1 METLF
6 FRQPRLVV
14 LALFVLIVSGISALL
29 TIGRQ
34 EDPTITNLF
43 ASITTVYP
51 GADPGRVEALVTAK
65 IETRLRTI
73 PEIAE
78 ISSTS
83 ASSVSV
89 VLVELADTLPAGRIE
104 EVWSRIR
111 DALADVRRDFP
122 PGVQEPEFNSDG
134 AGGYAAIFAITVPAG
149 QSLAR
154 AAREA
159 EALADAL
166 RAVPGTRLVDLHGTP
181 AEEVLVS
188 VDPARAAAL
197 GLTADA
203 IAAAVRAADAKV
215 QAGRL
220 RGTASDIL
228 LGVSGEITA
237 LDRLRRVVVRE
248 DSAGRAVLLGDIAD
262 VTRGAREPPAE
273 AALHRGEPAI
283 LVSAKLEDGL
293 QVDRWMAR
301 MRATADRFGASMP
314 AGLQVEL
321 VFDQSR
327 YTVDR
332 LRDIAINMAQG
343 VGLVVLVLFLTLGW
357 RSALIVALALP
368 VVTLASVATLHA
380 LGVPIHQMSVTGL
393 IVALGLLVDAAIV
406 MVDDV
411 GSELRRGAA
420 RIAAVSASMRRLAMP
435 LLASTVTTVLA
446 FMPLMLLPGPAG
458 DFVGS
463 IAVAVVVMLGWSL
476 VVAMTITPAIA
487 GWWLP
492 AQGDAKGREGPL
504 LRLLGRSVR
513 LSLANPVRG
522 ISLSLVLPVLG
533 FLSLPTLTAQFFPGV
548 DRDQFTI
555 EIEMP
560 EGTALAETARMVGAI
575 DARLRAKADIA
586 AVSWVIGRSAPAFY
600 YNIVGNRDQA
610 PGFAQALIT
619 TTSAMA
625 TERLLEDLQSS
636 LPPAFPAARVLV
648 RGLVQGPPVQ
658 APVELRLVGPD
669 IATLRDI
676 GDDLRARVA
685 ALPQVTVVRTTIAGG
700 APKLML
706 DVDEARARLLG
717 LDLAQVARQLEAGL
731 EGVIGGSLLEGTE
744 ELPVRVRLGAGLR
757 SDPTAIAD
765 MPILPPAA
773 AALSAQGQFPGI
785 ALSALG
791 TLRLTPAESPVT
803 RRNGER
809 VNTVQAFLMPGVLP
823 QVALDQIL
831 RNLDREGFRLPE
843 GVRMETGGDADARAT
858 TVQALIA
865 PLGLIIVLTIA
876 VVVLAFNSFRLTLIA
891 FLAAGLSAGLALF
904 SLALFNHPFGITAII
919 GLIGSIGVS
928 INAALIVLSA
938 LQQDAAA
945 SAGDEAAMAAVVV
958 GSSRHIVSTA
968 ATTFGGFLP
977 LILGGGGFWPPFATA
992 IAGGVLLSPL
1002 LAFWFTPAMFK
1013 LVWRQHST
1021 SRSVLPAAAWHHTA
1035 YRWIARDADG
1045 RGNLRPQAIEAGG
1058 SARG

>member
-1 METLF
+1 VTAMETLF
-6 FRQPRLVV
+6 FRQPRFVV
-14 LALFVLIVSGISALL
+14 LALFVIIVSGLSSLL

-51 GADPGRVEALVTAK
+51 GADPARVEALVTAK

-83 ASSVSV
+83 ATSVSV
-89 VLVELADTLPAGRIE
+89 VLVELANTVPAARIE
-104 EVWSRIR
+104 QVWSRVR

-134 AGGYAAIFAITVPAG
+134 GGGYAAIFAITVPEG

-159 EALADAL
+159 ESLADLL
-166 RAVPGTRLVDLHGTP
+166 RAVPGTRLVDLHGAPT
-181 AEEVLVS
+181 EEVLVT

-203 IAAAVRAADAKV
+203 IAAAIRAADAKV

-220 RGTASDIL
+220 RGASNDL
-228 LGVSGEITA
+228 LVGISGEITA

-248 DSAGRAVLLGDIAD
+248 DAAGRAVLLGDIAS
-262 VTRGAREPPAE
+262 VTRGAREPAVE
-273 AALHRGEPAI
+273 TALHRGETAI
-283 LVSAKLEDGL
+283 LVSARLEEGL

-301 MRATADRFGASMP
+301 VQARVDRFAASLP
-314 AGLQVEL
+314 VGLQVEL

-327 YTVDR
+327 YTVER
-332 LRDIAINMAQG
+332 LHDVVINMAQG
-343 VGLVVLVLFLTLGW
+343 MALVILVLFLTLGW

-368 VVTLASVATLHA
+368 VVTLASVATLKA

-406 MVDDV
+406 MVDDI
-411 GSELRRGAA
+411 GERLRRGAV
-420 RIAAVSASMRRLAMP
+420 RIAAVASSMRRLAMP
-435 LLASTVTTVLA
+435 LLASTITTILS
-446 FMPLMLLPGPAG
+446 FLPLMLLPGPAG

-463 IAVAVVVMLGWSL
+463 IAIAVVVMLTWSF
-476 VVAMTITPAIA
+476 VVAVTITPAIA

-492 AQGDAKGREGPL
+492 PHGEARQREGPL
-504 LRLLGRSVR
+504 LRLLRQSVR
-513 LSLANPVRG
+513 LSLANPVRA
-522 ISLSLVLPVLG
+522 IALSLTLPVLG
-533 FLSLPTLTAQFFPGV
+533 FMSLPTLTAQFFPGV

-555 EIEMP
+555 ELEMP
-560 EGTALAETARMVGAI
+560 EGTALAETARTVRAL
-575 DARLRAKADIA
+575 DARLRAKPEVAS
-586 AVSWVIGRSAPAFY
+586 VSWVIGRSAPAFY

-610 PGFAQALIT
+610 PSFAQALIT
-619 TTSAMA
+619 TTSATA
-625 TERLLEDLQSS
+625 TERLLNDLQSS

-648 RGLVQGPPVQ
+648 RGLVQGPPV
-658 APVELRLVGPD
+658 
-669 IATLRDI
+669 
-676 GDDLRARVA
+676 
-685 ALPQVTVVRTTIAGG
+685 
-700 APKLML
+700 

-717 LDLAQVARQLEAGL
+717 LDLSQVARQLEAGL

-744 ELPVRVRLGAGLR
+744 ELAVRVRLGAGLR
-757 SDPTAIAD
+757 SDPTAITD
-765 MPILPPAA
+765 MPILPPNAA
-773 AALSAQGQFPGI
+773 MLSAQGQFPGI

-791 TLRLTPAESPVT
+791 VLRLTPAESPVT

-823 QVALDQIL
+823 QEALAAIL
-831 RNLDREGFRLPE
+831 RRLDAEGFRLPE

-865 PLGLIIVLTIA
+865 PLGLIVVLSIAIVVLT
-876 VVVLAFNSFRLTLIA
+876 FNSFRLTLIA
-891 FLAAGLSAGLALF
+891 FLAAGLSAGLSLL
-904 SLALFNHPFGITAII
+904 SLALFNYPFGITAII
-919 GLIGSIGVS
+919 GLVGSIGVS

-938 LQQDAAA
+938 VQEDAAA
-945 SAGDEAAMAAVVV
+945 SKGDDAALAEVVV
-958 GSSRHIVSTA
+958 GASRHIISTA

-977 LILGGGGFWPPFATA
+977 LILAGGGFWPPFATA

-1002 LAFWFTPAMFK
+1002 LAFWFTPPMFK
-1013 LVWRQHST
+1013 LLHRRGVGSQYAA
-1021 SRSVLPAAAWHHTA
+1021 PAPTE
-1035 YRWIARDADG
+1035 R
-1045 RGNLRPQAIEAGG
+1045 NLRIEQKVYA
-1058 SARG
+1058 SS

>member
-6 FRQPRLVV
+6 FRQPRFVV
-14 LALFVLIVSGISALL
+14 LALFIIIVSGLSSLL

-51 GADPGRVEALVTAK
+51 GADPARVEALVTAK

-83 ASSVSV
+83 ATSVSV
-89 VLVELADTLPAGRIE
+89 VLVELANTMPAARIE
-104 EVWSRIR
+104 QVWSRVR

-134 AGGYAAIFAITVPAG
+134 GGGYAAIFAITVPEG

-159 EALADAL
+159 EALADLL
-166 RAVPGTRLVDLHGTP
+166 RVVPGTRLVDLHGTP
-181 AEEVLVS
+181 TEEVLVT

-203 IAAAVRAADAKV
+203 IAAAIRAADAKV

-220 RGTASDIL
+220 RGASSDL
-228 LGVSGEITA
+228 LVGISGEITA

-248 DSAGRAVLLGDIAD
+248 DAAGRAVLLGDIAS
-262 VTRGAREPPAE
+262 VTRGAREPAVE
-273 AALHRGEPAI
+273 TALHRGETAI
-283 LVSAKLEDGL
+283 LVSAKLEEGL

-301 MRATADRFGASMP
+301 VQARVERFVASLP
-314 AGLQVEL
+314 VGLQVEL

-327 YTVDR
+327 YTVER
-332 LRDIAINMAQG
+332 LHVIVVNMAQG
-343 VGLVVLVLFLTLGW
+343 MALVILVLFLTLGW

-368 VVTLASVATLHA
+368 VVTLASVATLKA

-406 MVDDV
+406 MVDAIR
-411 GSELRRGAA
+411 ERLRRGAV
-420 RIAAVSASMRRLAMP
+420 RIAAVASSMRRLAMP
-435 LLASTVTTVLA
+435 LLASTVTTILS
-446 FMPLMLLPGPAG
+446 FLPLMLLPGPAG

-463 IAVAVVVMLGWSL
+463 IAIAVVVMLIWSF
-476 VVAMTITPAIA
+476 VVAVTITPAIA

-492 AQGDAKGREGPL
+492 PHGEASQREGPL
-504 LRLLGRSVR
+504 LRLLRQSVR
-513 LSLANPVRG
+513 LSLANPVRA
-522 ISLSLVLPVLG
+522 IALSLTLPVLG
-533 FLSLPTLTAQFFPGV
+533 FMSLPTLTAQFFPGV

-555 EIEMP
+555 ELEMP
-560 EGTALAETARMVGAI
+560 EGTALAETVRTVRAL
-575 DARLRAKADIA
+575 DARLRAKPEVAS
-586 AVSWVIGRSAPAFY
+586 VSWVIGRSAPAFY

-610 PGFAQALIT
+610 PSFAQALIT
-619 TTSAMA
+619 TTSATA
-625 TERLLEDLQSS
+625 TERLLNDLQSS
-636 LPPAFPAARVLV
+636 LPPALPAARVLV
-648 RGLVQGPPVQ
+648 RGLVQGPPVE

-669 IATLRDI
+669 IAALREI
-676 GDDLRARVA
+676 GEELRARIA

-717 LDLAQVARQLEAGL
+717 LDLSQVARQLEAGL

-744 ELPVRVRLGAGLR
+744 ELAVRVRLGAGLR
-757 SDPTAIAD
+757 SDPTAITD
-765 MPILPPAA
+765 MPILPPNAA
-773 AALSAQGQFPGI
+773 MLSAQGQFPGI

-791 TLRLTPAESPVT
+791 VLRLTPAESPVT

-823 QVALDQIL
+823 QEALTAIL
-831 RNLDREGFRLPE
+831 RRLDADGFRLPE

-865 PLGLIIVLTIA
+865 PLGLIVVLSIAIVVLT
-876 VVVLAFNSFRLTLIA
+876 FNSFRLTLIA
-891 FLAAGLSAGLALF
+891 FLAAGLSAGLSLL
-904 SLALFNHPFGITAII
+904 SLALFNYPFGITAII
-919 GLIGSIGVS
+919 GLVGSIGVS

-938 LQQDAAA
+938 LQENAGANKGDDAALA
-945 SAGDEAAMAAVVV
+945 EVVV
-958 GSSRHIVSTA
+958 GASRHIISTA

-977 LILGGGGFWPPFATA
+977 LILAGGGFWPPFATA

-1002 LAFWFTPAMFK
+1002 LAFWFTPPMFK
-1013 LVWRQHST
+1013 LLRRRGVGSQYAA
-1021 SRSVLPAAAWHHTA
+1021 PAPTERH
-1035 YRWIARDADG
+1035 
-1045 RGNLRPQAIEAGG
+1045 LRIEQKVYA
-1058 SARG
+1058 SS